1 MKSMILVAAL
11 LVSSLGYAGEWGE
24 FSEGPDTTWLSDH
37 RSMLLLNDFKY
48 VGPDSTVWI
57 APKGSKVDGASIPGF
72 AWSIIGGPFE
82 GAYRKAS
89 VIHDVACDKRSKPWQ
104 DVHRAFY
111 TAMRAEGT
119 NPIKAKIMYAAV
131 YHFGPRWGVDRTYT
145 FSSITASRL
154 GGKLYSLKAGAGP
167 GTDVVLVSAGTR
179 IEKKA
184 GFLGGKTFDEIEGVV
199 IEVRQ
204 VQPEYSETAFS
215 KMQALISENDLSL
228 EEIEL
233 LPVEVD

>member
-1 MKSMILVAAL
+1 MKSMIMVAAL
-11 LVSSLGYAGEWGE
+11 LAPTLGHAGEWGE
-24 FSEGPDTTWLSDH
+24 FSGGPDTTWLSDH

-57 APKGSKVDGASIPGF
+57 SPKGSKVDGASIPRF

-89 VIHDVACDKRSKPWQ
+89 VIHDVACDERSKPWQ
-104 DVHRAFY
+104 GVHRAFY

-145 FSSITASRL
+145 FSSITAPRL
-154 GGKLYSLKAGAGP
+154 GDKLYNLKAEAGP
-167 GTDVVLVSAGTR
+167 GTDVVLVSAGAKV
-179 IEKKA
+179 EKKV
-184 GFLGGKTFDEIEGVV
+184 GFWGEQKSYEIEGAV

-204 VQPEYSETAFS
+204 VQPEYSEAVFNN
-215 KMQALISENDLSL
+215 MQALISENDLSL

-233 LPVEVD
+233 LSVGVN